1 MKTGK
6 AAGPFSDITS
16 TIQDV
21 AIDCRSLLHS
31 TTNPQLAWQY
41 LCLFACNIVP
51 AEIQQAF
58 ANVWLTLLHK
68 EWPTPP
74 NKPPKLRPIGPGL
87 G

>member
-6 AAGPFSDITS
+6 AAGPFSDITG

-21 AIDCRSLLHS
+21 AIDHRSLLHS

-41 LCLFACNIVP
+41 LHLFAHNIVP

-58 ANVWLTLLHK
+58 ANVWLPLLHK
-68 EWPTPP
+68 DTP
-74 NKPPKLRPIGPGL
+74 
-87 G
+87 